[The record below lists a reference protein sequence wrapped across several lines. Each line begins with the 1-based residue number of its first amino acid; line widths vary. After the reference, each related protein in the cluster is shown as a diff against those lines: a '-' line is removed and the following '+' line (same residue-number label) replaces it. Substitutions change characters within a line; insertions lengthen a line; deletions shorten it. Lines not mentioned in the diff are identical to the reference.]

1 MTPAILRLISLADA
15 CADDLEAELR
25 GRHVGDHP
33 VTLRALDRDLEVV
46 RDLRAA
52 IAEVRSVRGDLEAL
66 DPGRTRDGLPSPF
79 PNGHLRQIARQALEG
94 LPEGPW
100 VYRLDPFDD
109 WGEVRDARG
118 QMVARASLRATQDE
132 LSEHR
137 RNGTDPAEKIGTFIA
152 ACRTLVPG
160 LIAEIDRLAGE
171 EAAG

>member
-109 WGEVRDARG
+109 WGSSRCQRTDGRPGQSARHAG
-118 QMVARASLRATQDE
+118 RAFRASQE
-132 LSEHR
+132 
-137 RNGTDPAEKIGTFIA
+137 RNGSRGEDRNLHCSMQDAGPRSD
-152 ACRTLVPG
+152 CR
-160 LIAEIDRLAGE
+160 D
-171 EAAG
+171 